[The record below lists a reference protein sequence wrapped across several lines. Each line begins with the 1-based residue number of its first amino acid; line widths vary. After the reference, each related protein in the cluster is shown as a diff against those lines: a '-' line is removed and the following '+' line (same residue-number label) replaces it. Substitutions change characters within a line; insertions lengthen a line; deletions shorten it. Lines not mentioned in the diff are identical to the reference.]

1 MYPLREELQ
10 IPSIMQKR
18 SDVQL
23 FKYSLVTLEVGSV
36 KKPDPDDVRSFRK
49 KLDESKINP
58 ESVAVHMPYLPN
70 LSAPDGVGYE
80 KSVEIL
86 FEELDS
92 LWRLTDTV
100 PGYPSW
106 KPSRKGICYWD

>member
-18 SDVQL
+18 SDVEL

-36 KKPDPDDVRSFRK
+36 KSVFGRCKSFRK

-100 PGYPSW
+100 TWLS
-106 KPSRKGICYWD
+106 ILEAI